1 MNKLIVVALAF
12 ATLVCAADE
21 ARVTKIVPVK
31 NGDVGQV
38 YQTVHEVLNGMGL
51 STRMYQNNVVLSG
64 SAEAVAAAEQLI
76 KNLESAAPRERD
88 VDVTGYVVLASAQAG
103 EGGAVPA
110 DLEPVLKQFRNL
122 LTYKSFR
129 VLDTILLRAKE
140 NSEANTEGFL
150 PMPNVSAPAATAK
163 FRVARTTITDDVV
176 HLKGLV
182 LYVMVP
188 VATAKGQYMNQ
199 PISISTDADM
209 KAGQKV
215 AIGKASV
222 DANGAALILV
232 VSANVVN

>member
-1 MNKLIVVALAF
+1 MRKLMILALVF
-12 ATLVCAADE
+12 GSLVCAADE
-21 ARVTKIVPVK
+21 TRIQKIVPVK

-38 YQTVHEVLNGMGL
+38 FQTVRDVLNGTGL
-51 STRMYQNNVVLSG
+51 SARMYQNNIVLSG

-76 KNLESAAPRERD
+76 KNLEAAAPRERD
-88 VDVTGYVVLASAQAG
+88 VDVTGYVVLASTQAG
-103 EGGAVPA
+103 EGSAVPA

-122 LTYKSFR
+122 LTYKSFH

-140 NSEANTEGFL
+140 NSEANSEGFL
-150 PMPNVSAPAATAK
+150 PMPNVPAPGATAK

-188 VATAKGQYMNQ
+188 VATAKGQFTNQ

-222 DANGAALILV
+222 DTNGAALILV